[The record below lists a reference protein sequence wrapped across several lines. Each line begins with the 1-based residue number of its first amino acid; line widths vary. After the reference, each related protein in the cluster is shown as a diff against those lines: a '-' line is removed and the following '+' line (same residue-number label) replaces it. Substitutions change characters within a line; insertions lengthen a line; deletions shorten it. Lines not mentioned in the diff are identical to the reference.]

1 MVEQKG
7 VASLLFDIVNHLLL
21 LVLAI
26 ICIIPLVH
34 LLAVSLSDRAAATGG
49 FVSFWPVRFTTV
61 SYEKVFAAGAFYS
74 AFVISVQRTII
85 GTTLAMLLTV
95 LAAYP
100 LSKSN
105 QEFPGRDGV
114 MVLVL
119 FALLFS
125 GGLIPWFLVIRS
137 LGLLNSIWAL
147 IIPPALPIWNVILLM
162 NFFRMVPKEMEEAAL
177 IDGASHWAVLY
188 YVYLPIS
195 KPALATLTLFAA
207 VGHWNAWFDGMILML
222 DRTKVPLQTFLRSVV
237 IVGDMSTLLLD
248 PEEYAKFSARS
259 LQAAQILVTVV
270 PILVLYPF
278 LQRYFVAGITL
289 GAVKG

>member
-1 MVEQKG
+1 MNEIVNNKKNI
-7 VASLLFDIVNHLLL
+7 ATLLFNAINHVLLIL
-21 LVLAI
+21 LAI
-26 ICIIPLVH
+26 ICVMPLVH

-61 SYEKVFAAGAFYS
+61 SYQKVFAAGAFYS

-85 GTTLAMLLTV
+85 GTTLTMLLTV

-147 IIPPALPIWNVILLM
+147 IIPPALPIWNIILLM

-207 VGHWNAWFDGMILML
+207 VGHWNAWFDGMILTTEY
-222 DRTKVPLQTFLRSVV
+222 TKYPFQTLVRVLYAQSDTSQRAAH
-237 IVGDMSTLLLD
+237 IILATL
-248 PEEYAKFSARS
+248 
-259 LQAAQILVTVV
+259 
-270 PILVLYPF
+270 PILVIYPI
-278 LQRYFVAGITL
+278 LQRFFVSGIVL
-289 GAVKG
+289 GALKG

>member
-1 MVEQKG
+1 MNEIVNNKKNI
-7 VASLLFDIVNHLLL
+7 ATLLFNAINHVLLIL
-21 LVLAI
+21 LAI
-26 ICIIPLVH
+26 ICVMPLVH

-61 SYEKVFAAGAFYS
+61 SYQKVFAAGAFYS

-85 GTTLAMLLTV
+85 GTTLTMLLTV

-100 LSKSN
+100 LSKGN

-147 IIPPALPIWNVILLM
+147 IIPPALPIWNIILLM

-207 VGHWNAWFDGMILML
+207 VGHWNAWFDGMILTTEY
-222 DRTKVPLQTFLRSVV
+222 TKYPFQTLVRVLYAQSDTSQRAAH
-237 IVGDMSTLLLD
+237 IILATL
-248 PEEYAKFSARS
+248 
-259 LQAAQILVTVV
+259 
-270 PILVLYPF
+270 PILVIYPI
-278 LQRYFVAGITL
+278 LQRFFVSGIVL
-289 GAVKG
+289 GALKG